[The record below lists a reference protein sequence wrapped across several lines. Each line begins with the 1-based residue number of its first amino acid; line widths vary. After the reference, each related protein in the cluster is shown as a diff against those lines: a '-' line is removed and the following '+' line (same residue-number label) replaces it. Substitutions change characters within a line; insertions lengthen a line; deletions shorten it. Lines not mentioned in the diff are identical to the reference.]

1 MNDLSI
7 SFMTDEPI
15 YGIDATL
22 TGSLEVY
29 DGTNRPI
36 GEALKAAVADTVEG
50 FSDVLDDATIRSL
63 SYSQGEL
70 HIELRSEYEDS
81 FIEEDQ

>member
-1 MNDLSI
+1 
-7 SFMTDEPI
+7 MTDDPI

-36 GEALKAAVADTVEG
+36 GDALKAAVADTVEG
-50 FSDVLDDATIRSL
+50 FSDVVDRSAIKSL
-63 SYSQGEL
+63 SYSHGEL
-70 HIELRSEYEDS
+70 HIELRSNYEDT